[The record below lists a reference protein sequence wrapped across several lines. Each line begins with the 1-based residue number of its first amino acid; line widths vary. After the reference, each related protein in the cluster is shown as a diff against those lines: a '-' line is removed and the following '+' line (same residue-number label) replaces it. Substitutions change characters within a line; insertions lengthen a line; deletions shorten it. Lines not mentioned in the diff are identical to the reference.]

1 MYFVDCLKRD
11 NALYE
16 MLLEWLKAGT
26 NNEDECVWLR
36 QRLARNR
43 AIIERFSRAA

>member
-11 NALYE
+11 NAMFE

-26 NNEDECVWLR
+26 NNEDECRWLR
-36 QRLARNR
+36 RRLARNR